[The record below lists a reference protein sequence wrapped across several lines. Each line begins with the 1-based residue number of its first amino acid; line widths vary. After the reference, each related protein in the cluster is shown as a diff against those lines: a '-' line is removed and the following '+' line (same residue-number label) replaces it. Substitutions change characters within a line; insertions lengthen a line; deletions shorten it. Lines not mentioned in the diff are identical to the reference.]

1 MIVPFKKF
9 YGKISVCFFL
19 NIGKYILR
27 GFILKPTEIA
37 YDLLKDG
44 TRDFQNSFPFER
56 LPCFYET
63 TRRSLNVFNTLTLK
77 HIFGETKS

>member
-9 YGKISVCFFL
+9 YGKISVGFFL

-37 YDLLKDG
+37 YVLLKNG

-56 LPCFYET
+56 LPCFYGT
-63 TRRSLNVFNTLTLK
+63 TSKKFERFQYLTLK
-77 HIFGETKS
+77 HIFGETKP